1 MATRPVAPDHDDHD
15 NNLVAA
21 GALLAI
27 LLMTQTNQVTSI
39 EALVDANGFATNQ
52 IDLGFSFLKS
62 AYRITIE
69 RVPD

>member
-1 MATRPVAPDHDDHD
+1 MGTRPVAPDSDDYD

-27 LLMTQTNQVTSI
+27 LTITRTFPVTTL
-39 EALVDANGFATNQ
+39 EAVTDANGFATNR
-52 IDLGFSFLKS
+52 IDISFSFMKS
-62 AYRITIE
+62 PYRITIE